1 VKKNNNIYFMKVT
14 KKATLLLLVAL
25 LFGSFSALG
34 QTGKTQAH
42 EYVTSQKIAFFTE
55 TIGLIPEEAE
65 KFWPVYNAYWKKKN
79 AITKDRQNKMAY
91 YSRNQESLSDSE
103 MRKLADSYIQQEVQK
118 AQLLKEYH
126 GKFKEILPIHKVMKI
141 YKADYQFK
149 EYLLK
154 KIKNSGDDTD
164 K

>member
-1 VKKNNNIYFMKVT
+1 MKIT
-14 KKATLLLLVAL
+14 EKATLLLLVAL
-25 LFGSFSALG
+25 LIGSFEAFG
-34 QTGKTQAH
+34 QTGKKQAH

-55 TIGLIPEEAE
+55 KIGLTPEEAE

-79 AITKDRQNKMAY
+79 AITKDRQNKMDY
-91 YSRNQESLSDSE
+91 YSRNQESLSDNE
-103 MRKLADSYIQQEVQK
+103 MRKLADSYIQQEIQK

-126 GKFKEILPIHKVMKI
+126 QKFKEILPIHKVMKI

-154 KIKNSGDDTD
+154 KIKNSGEDAD